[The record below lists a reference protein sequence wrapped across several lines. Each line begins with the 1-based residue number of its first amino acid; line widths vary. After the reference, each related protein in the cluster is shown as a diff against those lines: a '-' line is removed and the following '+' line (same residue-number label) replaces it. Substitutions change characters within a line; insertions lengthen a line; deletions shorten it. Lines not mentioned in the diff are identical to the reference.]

1 MLYIL
6 CYILCSTFY
15 VIFYVIRGKMFNSL
29 KCVNDHLFMK
39 GHRVLKRVIL
49 NCKCY
54 AVALVTQ
61 RINSFELPLINCSA
75 H

>member
-15 VIFYVIRGKMFNSL
+15 VIFYVRRGQII
-29 KCVNDHLFMK
+29 CFMK

-49 NCKCY
+49 KCKCY
-54 AVALVTQ
+54 ADAPVTQ
-61 RINSFELPLINCSA
+61 QFRCPTVRVSFN
-75 H
+75 